1 MILAIFR
8 AFTTGVVFIGA
19 FRFLSKRARVVPSF
33 LGALLASIF
42 FLYLVL
48 ALTLLTKDG
57 FQFAIGFATYL
68 ILVVLLIVELLLR
81 ILNKLDKSEINLQD
95 KVRLV
100 SDGTQLKAAAF
111 YNSFDYIKQLESAK
125 NDENLSSEFW
135 AELTQYRDRGM
146 FARDFDKVIIGNAEV
161 NGKFINV
168 TDGLRY
174 TPSQPSDSVGKIHL
188 FGGSTIF
195 AYEVTDEHTPSALL
209 QKQINA
215 TGSKIAVFNHG
226 VGGSTIGDC
235 LRRLKLVSLAKND
248 IVLFLI
254 GDNDIGINSP
264 RKLVGRGLFK
274 LIPFWGKLV
283 LVSKSYSM
291 VFKWLFFETVEYRFT
306 DLETNPD
313 LLKKTV
319 EDYCQISD
327 YLKSLDIRAC
337 FFLQP
342 NLYTKVPLNE
352 FEFRL
357 KSTYPKHWERTV
369 VSGFKVL
376 RESLKDKTDF
386 LDISCIFDNKSG
398 SYFLD
403 WAHVNSSGNKIIAD
417 EMFKVLKTKELI

>member
-1 MILAIFR
+1 MTLGILW
-8 AFTTGVVFIGA
+8 AFVTSVLFVGT
-19 FRFLSKRARVVPSF
+19 FRFLSQRARLVPSF
-33 LGALLASIF
+33 LGALFASIF

-57 FQFAIGFATYL
+57 FQFVIGVATYL
-68 ILVVLLIVELLLR
+68 VLVVLLIVELLLR
-81 ILNKLDKSEINLQD
+81 TLDRLDKNEVTPSD
-95 KVRLV
+95 KVHLE

-111 YNSFDYIKQLESAK
+111 YNSFEYIKQLESAK

-135 AELTQYRDRGM
+135 EELTQYRDRGM
-146 FARDFDKVIIGNAEV
+146 FARDFDKVIIGNADV

-168 TDGLRY
+168 TDGLRF
-174 TPSQPSDSVGKIHL
+174 TPGQPSDSVGKVHL

-195 AYEVTDEHTPSALL
+195 AYEVSDEHTPSALL
-209 QKQINA
+209 QEQINA

-248 IVLFLI
+248 IVFFLF

-264 RKLVGRGLFK
+264 RKLAGRGLFK

-283 LVSKSYSM
+283 LISKNYSM
-291 VFKWLFFETVEYRFT
+291 VFKWLFLETVEYRFT

-319 EDYCQISD
+319 KDYCQISD
-327 YLKSLDIRAC
+327 YLKSLGMRAC
-337 FFLQP
+337 FLLQP
-342 NLYTKVPLNE
+342 NLYTKVPINE

-386 LDISCIFDNKSG
+386 LDITSVFDNKSG

-417 EMFKVLKTKELI
+417 EMFKVLKTRELI

>member
-1 MILAIFR
+1 M
-8 AFTTGVVFIGA
+8 
-19 FRFLSKRARVVPSF
+19 VPSF
-33 LGALLASIF
+33 LGALFASIF

-57 FQFAIGFATYL
+57 FPFAIGFATYL

-146 FARDFDKVIIGNAEV
+146 FARDFDKVIIGNADV

-215 TGSKIAVFNHG
+215 TGSKIAVLNHG

-342 NLYTKVPLNE
+342 NLYTKVLLNE

-357 KSTYPKHWERTV
+357 KLTYPKHWERTV

-386 LDISCIFDNKSG
+386 LDISSVFDNKSG

>member
-1 MILAIFR
+1 MSIL
-8 AFTTGVVFIGA
+8 FIGT
-19 FRFLSKRARVVPSF
+19 FKFLTRRARIGPSL
-33 LGALLASIF
+33 LGGLFASIL

-48 ALTLLTKDG
+48 ALTFLTKDG
-57 FQFAIGFATYL
+57 FQFVIGISTYL
-68 ILVVLLIVELLLR
+68 VLLLILLVEVLLR
-81 ILNKLDKSEINLQD
+81 TLDKLDKNEVKPSD
-95 KVRLV
+95 KVRLE

-111 YNSFDYIKQLESAK
+111 YNSFEYIKQLESAK
-125 NDENLSSEFW
+125 VDENLSREFW
-135 AELTQYRDRGM
+135 DELTEYRDRGM
-146 FARDFDKVIIGNAEV
+146 FARDFDKAIIGNADV

-174 TPSQPSDSVGKIHL
+174 TPGQPSDSVGKVHL

-215 TGSKIAVFNHG
+215 TGSKTAVFNHG

-248 IVLFLI
+248 IVLFLF

-274 LIPFWGKLV
+274 LIPFWGKLLNV
-283 LVSKSYSM
+283 LKNNVRIC
-291 VFKWLFFETVEYRFT
+291 KWLFLETVENRFT

-313 LLKKTV
+313 LLKKTI
-319 EDYCQISD
+319 EDYLLIGE
-327 YLKSLDIRAC
+327 YLKSLNIRVC
-337 FFLQP
+337 FLLQP
-342 NLYTKVPLNE
+342 NLYTKVPINE
-352 FEFRL
+352 FEVCL

-369 VSGFKVL
+369 ASGFNML
-376 RESLKDKTDF
+376 QDSLKDMADF
-386 LDISCIFDNKSG
+386 LDISSIFDNETG

-417 EMFKVLKTKELI
+417 ELFKVLKNRELI